1 MKLELFASTDVGK
14 VRDHNEDNFVVCENL
29 SKNSWKFSN
38 EKIIE
43 VGEKGSILFVADG
56 MGGTNAG
63 EVASHIAQETVQ
75 QELSILSNAISDI
88 PNTLNSVLL
97 QAHLNII
104 QKQKADPGTAGMG
117 TTAILAWVLNG
128 RLHVSWSGDSR
139 AYLIRKGLQPNPITD
154 DHSLVWE
161 MVKKKQMTP
170 EEARVH
176 PESNIIT
183 QSLGDEKQIPKPDF
197 RSFTIQSGDI
207 IILCSD
213 GLNGMLSDEEIFRIS
228 TANRPLPEIV
238 RDLIDEANNQ
248 GGEDN
253 ITVVA
258 AKVHQIDS
266 SFVSEAIITKKRFKV
281 NRFLL
286 IVLFVGLV
294 IIAYYF
300 FADDTKNSQRTQ
312 KDSLFNDE
320 INPIVNDT
328 PIAKAEQHFMDAAR
342 EQLDE
347 VTVPDEKRNII
358 PPSTSFNQELK
369 DRQKEFKILKDSI
382 EKEIFNIEKRIL
394 EISIGDKSEKQQDS
408 LTRLSH
414 DLMERK
420 EFLMKE
426 LKEKKERFK
435 RDSLAI
441 THKLSKPN

>member
-14 VRDHNEDNFVVCENL
+14 LRPHNEDNFVVCENL
-29 SKNSWKFSN
+29 STNSWKFSN
-38 EKIIE
+38 EKVIE

-97 QAHLNII
+97 QAHRNII

-128 RLHVSWSGDSR
+128 RLQVSWVGDSR
-139 AYLIRKGLQPNPITD
+139 AYLIRKGMEPKPLTD
-154 DHSLVWE
+154 DHSWVWE
-161 MVKKKQMTP
+161 MVKKKKMTP

-176 PESNIIT
+176 PDSNIIT
-183 QSLGDEKQIPKPDF
+183 QQLGDEKQTPKPDF

-228 TANRPLPEIV
+228 TADRPLPEIV

-266 SFVSEAIITKKRFKV
+266 SFMPETIITKKRFKV
-281 NRFLL
+281 NRFLM

-300 FADDTKNSQRTQ
+300 FADDIKNSQRTQ
-312 KDSLFNDE
+312 RDSIFNDE

-328 PIAKAEQHFMDAAR
+328 PIAKAEQHFMDEAR

-347 VTVPDEKRNII
+347 VTVLDEKRKVI
-358 PPSTSFNQELK
+358 PPSSSFNQELK

-382 EKEIFNIEKRIL
+382 EKEIFKIEKRIQ
-394 EISIGDKSEKQQDS
+394 EISIRDKSVQQQDS
-408 LTRLSH
+408 LTRLSN
-414 DLMERK
+414 DLMKRK
-420 EFLMKE
+420 EFLMIE